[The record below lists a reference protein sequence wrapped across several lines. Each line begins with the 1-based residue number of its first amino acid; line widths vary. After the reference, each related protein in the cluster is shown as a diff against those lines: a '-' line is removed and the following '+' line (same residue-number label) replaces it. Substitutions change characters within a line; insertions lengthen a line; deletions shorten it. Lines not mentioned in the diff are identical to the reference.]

1 MSDHLKFFSTHFPYR
16 VRTHSRLE
24 LIRKEL
30 AAIAASEETADIY
43 DYDPHL
49 ISAVEEALAALDEYL
64 DYDPTP
70 QYAEEPGITMAEM
83 HTAAWQQHQ
92 ALHS

>member
-1 MSDHLKFFSTHFPYR
+1 MSDHLKFFSTHFPYH
-16 VRTHSRLE
+16 VRTCSRLE

-30 AAIAASEETADIY
+30 AAIAKREEAAHIY

-70 QYAEEPGITMAEM
+70 QYAEEPGITMDEM

>member
-1 MSDHLKFFSTHFPYR
+1 MSDHLKFFSTHFPYH
-16 VRTHSRLE
+16 VRTCSRLE

-30 AAIAASEETADIY
+30 AAIAKRKEAAHIY

-70 QYAEEPGITMAEM
+70 QYAEEPCITMDEM

>member
-30 AAIAASEETADIY
+30 AAIAKYEEAADIY

-49 ISAVEEALAALDEYL
+49 IGAVEEAIAALNEYL

-83 HTAAWQQHQ
+83 HSGAWQQHQ